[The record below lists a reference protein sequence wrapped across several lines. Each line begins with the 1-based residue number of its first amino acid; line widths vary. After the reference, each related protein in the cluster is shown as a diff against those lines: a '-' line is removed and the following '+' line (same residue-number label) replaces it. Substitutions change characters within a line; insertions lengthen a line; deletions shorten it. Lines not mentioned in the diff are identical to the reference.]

1 MDPFDDEDEQ
11 TKLAIAIS
19 LQESPNSTIPTAA
32 EELQYANSEALPKET
47 TEKSVMTATGNAKPD
62 FKQMHL
68 ERLARHEARKVEI
81 MKNKRQRSISPP
93 PIKRHAPA
101 SSDRELKRQKP
112 NSAPEVI
119 DLDADTR
126 AQSRQKCSVA
136 TPPATLSSAST
147 EARKSALEY
156 PLGAVRKTWA
166 FRHARSNDIKIQEVL
181 QKSTLNIAV
190 LSAFDWDIE
199 WLLRKF
205 EFPRTKLI
213 LVMQAKGKAE
223 QDQHRED
230 AKGLTNIKLCFPD
243 MSGQI
248 NCMHSKLMLLF
259 HPTHL
264 RVVVPTANLNSY
276 DWGETGIMENSVFLI
291 DLPRRSS
298 EDADM
303 QLTPFA
309 KELFHFVQAKGLP
322 EDVLEGLKNFDYS
335 KTSHIAFVHTIGGS
349 HHGEDLKR
357 TGIPGLSRAVRSLN
371 LQTDNLEVDFTAS
384 SIGSLNDAF
393 LKNLYFGAKGE
404 APAKIIARDVPK
416 SFRNKFRIYFP
427 LHETVLKT
435 IGGIDNAGTNCL
447 QASYYN
453 NSRFPKECMHDYK
466 SIRTGL
472 LSHNKILFARGQ
484 RVSKD
489 GHSTNVAWAYVGSAN
504 VSESAW
510 GKLLMDRSKKAE
522 KLNCRNWECGV
533 LIAIPPEKL
542 DAFKTLEGLV
552 PMNVFAG
559 HVDVPFEYPGE
570 KYGAKK
576 PWFFMERH

>member
-1 MDPFDDEDEQ
+1 MDASDDEDEQ
-11 TKLAIAIS
+11 VKLAIAMS
-19 LQESPNSTIPTAA
+19 LQESPNSTVATGPQQN
-32 EELQYANSEALPKET
+32 QYAYSEALPKEI
-47 TEKSVMTATGNAKPD
+47 TEKSVMTATSNSKPD
-62 FKQMHL
+62 LKQMHL
-68 ERLARHEARKVEI
+68 ERLARDEARKVET
-81 MKNKRQRSISPP
+81 MRGKRQRSISPP
-93 PIKRHAPA
+93 PIKRHTPAP
-101 SSDRELKRQKP
+101 SDRELKRPKT
-112 NSAPEVI
+112 NSVPEVI

-126 AQSRQKCSVA
+126 DPSLRKRSL
-136 TPPATLSSAST
+136 TIPPTTLSSVSS

-156 PLGAVRKTWA
+156 PLGVTKRTWA
-166 FRHARSNDIKIQEVL
+166 FGHDRSNDIKIQEVL
-181 QKSTLNIAV
+181 QKNTLTFAV

-213 LVMQAKGKAE
+213 LVMQAKGKAA
-223 QDQHRED
+223 QDQHRKDAED
-230 AKGLTNIKLCFPD
+230 LTNLELCFPD

-276 DWGETGIMENSVFLI
+276 DWGETGIMENSVFLV
-291 DLPRRSS
+291 DLPRRSGK
-298 EDADM
+298 DADAE
-303 QLTPFA
+303 LTPFA
-309 KELFHFVQAKGLP
+309 KELFHFVRAKGLP
-322 EDVLEGLKNFDYS
+322 EKVLKGLKNFDYS
-335 KTSHIAFVHTIGGS
+335 RTNHLAFVHTIGGS

-371 LQTDNLEVDFTAS
+371 LETDNLEVDFTAS

-393 LKNLYFGAKGE
+393 LKNVYFGAKGE
-404 APAKIIARDVPK
+404 APAQIIARDVPK
-416 SFRNKFRIYFP
+416 AFRDKFRIYFP

-447 QASYYN
+447 QASYYS

-484 RVSKD
+484 RVSRD
-489 GHSTNVAWAYVGSAN
+489 GHATNVAWAYVGSAN

-510 GKLLMDRSKKAE
+510 GKLLMDKSKKAE

-533 LIAIPPEKL
+533 LIAIPPAKL
-542 DAFKTLEGLV
+542 NTCKTLEGLV
-552 PMNVFAG
+552 PMDVFAG